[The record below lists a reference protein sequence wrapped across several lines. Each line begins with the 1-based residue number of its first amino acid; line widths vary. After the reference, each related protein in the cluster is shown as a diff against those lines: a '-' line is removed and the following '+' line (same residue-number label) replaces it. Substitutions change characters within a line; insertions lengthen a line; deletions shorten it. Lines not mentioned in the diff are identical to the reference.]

1 MARSSQLKVPVT
13 DRPDEERNGRLPAA
27 SVEEGMEKR
36 LIWRLLNYWE
46 QQRGDRDYPS
56 LDDINPAAIGEIWP
70 YCFLLDVEHYRT
82 FPYFQYLGP
91 GLAKYSGIFLG
102 GQRDWSFTLLKKAV
116 CHFREALERGAPVLV
131 EEELTQYDN
140 QKLLLRSVLLPLS
153 ADQVTIDHLLGA
165 AHGIL
170 RND

>member
-1 MARSSQLKVPVT
+1 MARSSQMETVAAG
-13 DRPDEERNGRLPAA
+13 RSASGRNDKSQASPWPA
-27 SVEEGMEKR
+27 GKEKR

-56 LDDINPAAIGEIWP
+56 LDDIDPTAIGEIWP
-70 YCFLLDVEHYRT
+70 YCFLLDVENYRS

-91 GLAKYSGIFLG
+91 SLAKYSGIFLG

-140 QKLLLRSVLLPLS
+140 RKLLLRSVILPLS
-153 ADQVTIDHLLGA
+153 NDQETINHLLGA

-170 RND
+170 RDD

>member
-1 MARSSQLKVPVT
+1 MARPSPMEAVASDRSVT
-13 DRPDEERNGRLPAA
+13 GRNGKSPA
-27 SVEEGMEKR
+27 SPIPEGKEKR

-56 LDDINPAAIGEIWP
+56 LADIDPTAIGEIWP

-91 GLAKYSGIFLG
+91 SIAKYSGIFLG

-116 CHFREALERGAPVLV
+116 YHFREALERGAPVLV

-140 QKLLLRSVLLPLS
+140 RKLLLRSVLLPLS
-153 ADQVTIDHLLGA
+153 DDQETIDHLLGA
-165 AHGIL
+165 AHGVV
-170 RND
+170 RED

>member
-1 MARSSQLKVPVT
+1 MVRSSQTPAAAT
-13 DRPDEERNGRLPAA
+13 DGPAAGRNGKSPAA
-27 SVEEGMEKR
+27 AEAEGKEKR

-46 QQRGDRDYPS
+46 QQRGDRDYPA
-56 LDDINPAAIGEIWP
+56 LEDIDPAAISEIWP
-70 YCFLLDVEHYRT
+70 YCFLLDVKNYRA

-91 GLAKYSGIFLG
+91 SLAKYSGIFLG
-102 GQRDWSFTLLKKAV
+102 GQHDWSFTLLKKAV

-140 QKLLLRSVLLPLS
+140 RKLLLRSVLLPLS
-153 ADQVTIDHLLGA
+153 EDQEAIDHMLGA

-170 RND
+170 RTD

>member
-1 MARSSQLKVPVT
+1 MARSSQIEVAAT
-13 DRPDEERNGRLPAA
+13 GRSAGGRDDRSPAG
-27 SVEEGMEKR
+27 SIKEGKEKR

-46 QQRGDRDYPS
+46 QLRGERDYPS
-56 LDDINPAAIGEIWP
+56 LDDIDPTAIGEIWP
-70 YCFLLDVEHYRT
+70 YCFLLDVEHYRA

-91 GLAKYSGIFLG
+91 SLAKYSGIFLG

-140 QKLLLRSVLLPLS
+140 RKLLLRSVLLPLS
-153 ADQVTIDHLLGA
+153 DDQETIDHLLGA
-165 AHGIL
+165 AHGVV
-170 RND
+170 RQD

>member
-1 MARSSQLKVPVT
+1 MARSSQMEVP
-13 DRPDEERNGRLPAA
+13 PAGRSGTGRGDTSPIAPMR
-27 SVEEGMEKR
+27 EGKEKR

-56 LDDINPAAIGEIWP
+56 LGDIDPAAIGEIWP

-91 GLAKYSGIFLG
+91 SLAKYSGIFLG
-102 GQRDWSFTLLKKAV
+102 GQRDLSFTLLKKAV

-140 QKLLLRSVLLPLS
+140 RKLLLRSVLLPLS
-153 ADQVTIDHLLGA
+153 DNQESIDHLLGA

>member
-1 MARSSQLKVPVT
+1 MAYSSQMEAVADGRSVSG
-13 DRPDEERNGRLPAA
+13 RNDESPSAPMPEDKK
-27 SVEEGMEKR
+27 KR

-56 LDDINPAAIGEIWP
+56 LEDIDPLAIGEIWP

-91 GLAKYSGIFLG
+91 SLAKYSGVFLG
-102 GQRDWSFTLLKKAV
+102 GQRDWPFTLLKKAV

-140 QKLLLRSVLLPLS
+140 RKLLLRSVLLPLS
-153 ADQVTIDHLLGA
+153 DDQETIDHLLGA
-165 AHGIL
+165 AHGVL
-170 RND
+170 RKD